1 MIEIIMHRHASSR
14 AQSCHLNG
22 NVFRYIYIA
31 TFVGVYYTKAAT
43 TTGVT
48 SPLKV

>member
-1 MIEIIMHRHASSR
+1 MIEINMHRHASSR

-31 TFVGVYYTKAAT
+31 TFVGVYTKAVT
-43 TTGVT
+43 TTCVT